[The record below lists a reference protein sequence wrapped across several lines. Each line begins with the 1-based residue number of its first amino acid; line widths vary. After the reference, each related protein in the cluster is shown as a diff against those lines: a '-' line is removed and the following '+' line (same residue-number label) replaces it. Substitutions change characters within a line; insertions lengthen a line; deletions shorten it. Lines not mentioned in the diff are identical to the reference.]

1 MLRGQEFA
9 AFERELT
16 RREKPDLRRNLKIV
30 EALFQEAVD
39 LGVFPLKDPLE
50 GLEVDIRVAKV
61 INGVQKTP

>member
-9 AFERELT
+9 AFERDLI
-16 RREKPDLRRNLKIV
+16 RREKPDLNRNLKIV

-61 INGVQKTP
+61 INSVQKTP